1 MLRFYVMDPR
11 QEEGEK
17 IKPQIKTVIL
27 EEI

>member
-1 MLRFYVMDPR
+1 MLKFYVMDPR

-17 IKPQIKTVIL
+17 IKPQIKTVIW